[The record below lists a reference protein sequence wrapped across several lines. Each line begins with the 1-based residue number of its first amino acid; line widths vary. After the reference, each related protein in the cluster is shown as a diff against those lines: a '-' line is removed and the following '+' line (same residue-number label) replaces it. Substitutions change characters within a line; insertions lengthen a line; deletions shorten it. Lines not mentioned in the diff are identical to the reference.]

1 LRNLQILQKAILLPQ
16 IYTGIGHV
24 KIVHGRLH
32 YAIVDVFQKGTKMN
46 PRWLLPFTH
55 GVDMRAIDYLVSLAE
70 NNGATLIPVSLV
82 YVPTESQSGGARLE
96 HIQQSKDFL
105 EAVKYKAA
113 RFQVPVERYEVFT
126 SDALQSITLLIHDL
140 HCDGIVMV
148 AIEHKEVLLRNHE
161 LKRLLEEPP
170 ASLVLIR
177 LPAHVQEARA
187 FYLGAS
193 FLSRLRRLWRY
204 WVGTT
209 PMKNT
214 SEAERVSQIRA
225 GE

>member
-1 LRNLQILQKAILLPQ
+1 M
-16 IYTGIGHV
+16 HS
-24 KIVHGRLH
+24 RLH
-32 YAIVDVFQKGTKMN
+32 YALVDVFQKGTKMN

-70 NNGATLIPVSLV
+70 NNGATLIPISLV
-82 YVPTESQSGGARLE
+82 YVPTESRSRGARLE

-113 RFQVPVERYEVFT
+113 RLQVPVERYEVFT
-126 SDALQSITLLIHDL
+126 SDAVQSITTLVHDL

-148 AIEHKEVLLRNHE
+148 AIERKEVLLHAHE
-161 LKRLLEEPP
+161 LKQLLVEPP

-177 LPAHVQEARA
+177 LPARSQEARA

-193 FLSRLRRLWRY
+193 FLSWLRRLWRY
-204 WVGTT
+204 RVGTRS
-209 PMKNT
+209 MKNT
-214 SEAERVSQIRA
+214 SEAVRVSQIRT

>member
-1 LRNLQILQKAILLPQ
+1 MNL
-16 IYTGIGHV
+16 
-24 KIVHGRLH
+24 
-32 YAIVDVFQKGTKMN
+32 
-46 PRWLLPFTH
+46 RWLLPFTH
-55 GVDMRAIDYLVSLAE
+55 GVDMRAIDYLVSLAQ
-70 NNGATLIPVSLV
+70 NNRATLIPVSLV
-82 YVPTESQSGGARLE
+82 YVPTESRSGGTRLE

-126 SDALQSITLLIHDL
+126 SDAIQSITMLVHNLQ
-140 HCDGIVMV
+140 CDGIVMV

-177 LPAHVQEARA
+177 LPARRQEARP
-187 FYLGAS
+187 FYLGDGLLAW
-193 FLSRLRRLWRY
+193 LRRLWRY
-204 WVGTT
+204 WLGTR

-214 SEAERVSQIRA
+214 LEAERASQIRT

>member
-1 LRNLQILQKAILLPQ
+1 
-16 IYTGIGHV
+16 
-24 KIVHGRLH
+24 
-32 YAIVDVFQKGTKMN
+32 MN
-46 PRWLLPFTH
+46 PRWLLPFTN
-55 GVDMRAIDYLVSLAE
+55 GVDMRAIDHLVSLAE

-82 YVPTESQSGGARLE
+82 SVPTGSRSGGAWLE

-126 SDALQSITLLIHDL
+126 SDAIQSIIMLVHDL

-177 LPAHVQEARA
+177 LPARPQEARA
-187 FYLGAS
+187 FHLGVS

-204 WVGTT
+204 RVGSR

-214 SEAERVSQIRA
+214 LEAERVSQIEA

>member
-1 LRNLQILQKAILLPQ
+1 MKKVVR
-16 IYTGIGHV
+16 
-24 KIVHGRLH
+24 GRSH
-32 YAIVDVFQKGTKMN
+32 YAEVNVSQKGIKMN

-55 GVDMRAIDYLVSLAE
+55 GVDMRAIDYLVSLAK
-70 NNGATLIPVSLV
+70 NNRATLIPVSLV
-82 YVPTESQSGGARLE
+82 SVPNESRSRGARLE

-126 SDALQSITLLIHDL
+126 SDAIQSITMLVHDL

-148 AIEHKEVLLRNHE
+148 AIEHKEVLLRAHE
-161 LKRLLEEPP
+161 LKQLLVEPP

-177 LPAHVQEARA
+177 LPAHPQETRA
-187 FYLGAS
+187 FYLGAGL
-193 FLSRLRRLWRY
+193 LSWLRRLWRHR
-204 WVGTT
+204 VSKR

-214 SEAERVSQIRA
+214 LEAESVSQIRT

>member
-1 LRNLQILQKAILLPQ
+1 MNL
-16 IYTGIGHV
+16 
-24 KIVHGRLH
+24 
-32 YAIVDVFQKGTKMN
+32 
-46 PRWLLPFTH
+46 RWLLPFTY

-70 NNGATLIPVSLV
+70 NNGAMLIPVSLV
-82 YVPTESQSGGARLE
+82 SVPDNSRSRGARLE

-113 RFQVPVERYEVFT
+113 RLQVPIERYEVFT
-126 SDALQSITLLIHDL
+126 GDVIQSITKLVRDL

-148 AIEHKEVLLRNHE
+148 AIEKKEVLLRAQE
-161 LKRLLEEPP
+161 LKYLLTEPP

-177 LPAHVQEARA
+177 LPAHPQEARA
-187 FYLGAS
+187 FQLGAS

-204 WVGTT
+204 KAGVG

-214 SEAERVSQIRA
+214 LEAESMSQIMA
-225 GE
+225 GGKR

>member
-1 LRNLQILQKAILLPQ
+1 VR
-16 IYTGIGHV
+16 
-24 KIVHGRLH
+24 RRSH
-32 YAIVDVFQKGTKMN
+32 YAEVNVSQKGTKMN

-82 YVPTESQSGGARLE
+82 YVPTESRSGGARLE

-126 SDALQSITLLIHDL
+126 SDVIQSITMLVHDL

-148 AIEHKEVLLRNHE
+148 AIERKEVLLRNHE

-177 LPAHVQEARA
+177 LPAHRQEARA
-187 FYLGAS
+187 FYLGAG
-193 FLSRLRRLWRY
+193 LLAWLRRLWRY
-204 WVGTT
+204 RLGTR
-209 PMKNT
+209 PIKNT
-214 SEAERVSQIRA
+214 LEAERVSQIRT